1 MALSKEFESNYPVS
15 IVTGKGGENREICY
29 KIFRYNTY
37 LSVYNFIMHAFLLLK
52 LVFA

>member
-1 MALSKEFESNYPVS
+1 
-15 IVTGKGGENREICY
+15 
-29 KIFRYNTY
+29 